1 MKTKLFRIVGFPF
14 SIMLLLSF
22 AGCTKHAENV
32 SKVDKASI
40 RLAWV
45 YDMAEVGI
53 FVAKDKGF
61 YKDEGIDLEIKPGGF
76 GLDPLKLVAAGS
88 DTFGVGGGVNLL
100 LAREKGLPLV
110 AIAAEFQETPVG
122 FVARKDSG
130 ILNFPDFKA
139 RKIGV
144 QTGADTDTI
153 YRALLNKFGMSSA
166 DVHEV
171 PIQFDPTPFVSG
183 QIDVLPGYVTNQP
196 ITLKSQGI
204 ETTVI
209 TAASQGLNI
218 YGNVYF
224 VTQETLSKS
233 PDLIKRF
240 LRATRK
246 GWELAI
252 SSPEA
257 AIDSVKSRSK
267 DFGQEDLMQIRAA
280 VIPYIQPKGSKVPL
294 EDMTLERWKETYQ
307 ALIRSGL
314 SQTVRPIPEAFH
326 QLSY

>member
-1 MKTKLFRIVGFPF
+1 MKATILKSFTYGVA
-14 SIMLLLSF
+14 LLLLLPLAACKKRES
-22 AGCTKHAENV
+22 AGLE
-32 SKVDKASI
+32 KASL

-61 YKDEGIDLEIKPGGF
+61 YAEEGIDLEIKPGGF

-110 AIAAEFQETPVG
+110 SIAAEFQETPVG
-122 FVARKDSG
+122 FIARKDSG
-130 ILNFPDFKA
+130 TVNFSDFKG
-139 RKIGV
+139 RRVGI

-153 YRALLNKFGMSSA
+153 YRALLKKFNMTSS
-166 DVHEV
+166 DVKEV

-196 ITLKSQGI
+196 ITLANQRI
-204 ETTVI
+204 ETKVI

-224 VTQETLSKS
+224 ASEKCLKDN
-233 PDLIKRF
+233 PDLAKRF
-240 LRATRK
+240 LRATKK
-246 GWELAI
+246 GWEVALA
-252 SSPEA
+252 SPPD
-257 AIDSVKSRSK
+257 AIASIRARSK
-267 DFGQEDLMQIRAA
+267 DFSDADLEKIHAA
-280 VIPYIQPKGSKVPL
+280 VIPFIQPSGGQSLLAQDL
-294 EDMTLERWKETYQ
+294 EKWKATQ
-307 ALIRSGL
+307 KALIDSGL
-314 SQTVRPIPEAFH
+314 STNPGNISNVFQIIK
-326 QLSY
+326 